1 MNSNLAARRLRAG
14 LMPARTAEI
23 VFARPTSAVTGAL
36 LTMIVVFSLMRPS
49 AFATVPNAR
58 NIATDASVLLILGV
72 GMTFV
77 IITAGIDL
85 SVGSVLVFASV
96 VAART
101 MIAIGGD
108 GWLTITGGIFAGAAA
123 GLGWGIVNGIAIAH
137 FKLSPL
143 IVTLATLGMALGA
156 AQLLTGGTDIT
167 DVPPKATNIGDGT
180 IGQVPVL
187 ALVAAVITVV
197 AAILLSQTF
206 FGRYTYAIGSND
218 EAARRSGVPVERYL
232 VGVYALSG
240 ALAGL
245 SGWLSLARFSSTSIS
260 GHSVDNL
267 YAITGVVLGGTSL
280 FGGIGTIFGTV
291 VGILIPAVLTN
302 GFVIVG
308 LQSYWQQIA
317 VGAVLLLAV
326 YADRIRRARMNAR

>member
-1 MNSNLAARRLRAG
+1 MSSLAVRRLRASIA
-14 LMPARTAEI
+14 LERARGALS
-23 VFARPTSAVTGAL
+23 RPTSAVTGAL
-36 LTMIVVFSLMRPS
+36 LAMIVVFTLMRPS
-49 AFATVPNAR
+49 AFSTVPNAR
-58 NIATDASVLLILGV
+58 NIATDSSVLLILGV

-85 SVGSVLVFASV
+85 SVGSVLVFSSV
-96 VAART
+96 VAAKM
-101 MIAIGGD
+101 MIAIGGN
-108 GWLTITGGIFAGAAA
+108 GWLTIIGGIAGGTAA
-123 GLGWGIVNGIAIAH
+123 GLGWGLVNGIAIAH

-167 DVPPKATNIGDGT
+167 DVPLKATDVGDGT

-187 ALVAAVITVV
+187 AVVAGGIAAV
-197 AAILLSQTF
+197 AAIVLSQTF

-218 EAARRSGVPVERYL
+218 EAARRAGVPVERYL
-232 VGVYALSG
+232 VGVYALCG

-245 SGWLSLARFSSTSIS
+245 CGWLSLARFSSTSIS
-260 GHSVDNL
+260 GHTVDNL
-267 YAITGVVLGGTSL
+267 YAITGVVLGGSSL
-280 FGGIGTIFGTV
+280 FGGIGTIFGTLI
-291 VGILIPAVLTN
+291 GILIPAVLTN

-326 YADRIRRARMNAR
+326 YADRIRHARINTR